1 MYYVLGGKGFNGSAV
16 RSVLEECG
24 ETVISIGRDTY
35 ADLIGTSCDVFVN
48 CDGNARRFWANENP
62 AAEEVD
68 RVHRPPVVMI
78 PITEA

>member
-1 MYYVLGGKGFNGSAV
+1 
-16 RSVLEECG
+16 
-24 ETVISIGRDTY
+24 
-35 ADLIGTSCDVFVN
+35 VFVN